1 MSEPTAPE
9 TGSDSSPE
17 KKGLGSTALRFLS
30 ALPLIPFTLWLMFGA
45 PKWGF
50 QAFGL
55 LWITICGHELMAM
68 TIPESRV
75 ARVWGTLATT
85 ALAAAI
91 LYAPSQNALFSAL
104 LLLSVGALFVALLAP
119 HPIPDASRRMGWLLA
134 GPIYVGATLA
144 CLASV
149 HRYEYGGAWVLLS
162 MFMAFLSDTG
172 AYFAGRAFGRHKL
185 YAELSPK
192 KTVEG
197 AIGGLF
203 TSALGAV
210 VLQQTLLAGVLP
222 LVDAIVL
229 ALVGTAFGQ
238 AGDLLESLLK
248 RSCKVKDSGKIMPGH
263 GGLLDR
269 SDALIFTGMATWMY
283 VTWVLPLRG

>member
-1 MSEPTAPE
+1 MSEPTTPSSGSEPTAP
-9 TGSDSSPE
+9 

-30 ALPLIPFTLWLMFGA
+30 ALPLIPSVLWLMFAGPGWA
-45 PKWGF
+45 F
-50 QAFGL
+50 EVFGL

-68 TIPESRV
+68 AIPESRV

-85 ALAAAI
+85 GLAAAI
-91 LYAPSQNALFSAL
+91 LHAPSSEALFGAL
-104 LLLSVGALFVALLAP
+104 LLLSIGALFVALVAP
-119 HPIPDASRRMGWLLA
+119 HPIPDASRRMGWLLG

-144 CLASV
+144 CLAAV
-149 HRYEYGGAWVLLS
+149 HRHDHGGAWVLLS

-172 AYFAGRAFGRHKL
+172 AYFAGRALGRHKL
-185 YAELSPK
+185 YTELSPK

-197 AIGGLF
+197 AIGGLV
-203 TSALGAV
+203 TSAAGAV
-210 VLQQTLLAGVLP
+210 ALQQTLLLDVLP
-222 LVDAIVL
+222 MLDAIVL

-248 RSCKVKDSGKIMPGH
+248 RSCQVKDSGKIMPGH

-269 SDALIFTGMATWMY
+269 SDALMFTGMAVWAYATWI
-283 VTWVLPLRG
+283 LPLRG